1 MKKGSTIVV
10 GSKMN
15 PSGRQRNDVSDRSL
29 KYEDRYMKGMIAES
43 VLCKTKVVET
53 DLGDGRLPILRRQG

>member
-1 MKKGSTIVV
+1 
-10 GSKMN
+10 MN
-15 PSGRQRNDVSDRSL
+15 KSGRQRNDVSDRSL